1 MAERKDAER
10 NEPASTPRDDGFSM
24 PAEWEPHEAC
34 LMEWPTLTRRDFWA
48 DRFEEVKHDYAAVA
62 NAVAD
67 FEPVVMVCDPD
78 QRAEARR
85 LCAEEVEILPL
96 PIDDSWMRDNG
107 PIFVRD
113 GDGGVA
119 LVHFG
124 FNAWGE
130 KFAPWDRDAE
140 VPRLVASHLGMRRYR
155 APFVLEGGS
164 FFVDGEGTLLT
175 TEQCLLHPNRNPSMS
190 REQIEAGLRD
200 YLGVETI
207 VWLGRGHST
216 DRDTDGHIDGIAIY
230 LAPAAVALLAPEDEE
245 DPDHKSGHENVERLE
260 NATDARGRG
269 FEVTPFQTRP
279 PGVVP
284 YLNAYLANGGAIV
297 PVAGRPE
304 DEQALEQI
312 GKLLPDRDVVAVP
325 GNCLTY
331 GGGGPH
337 CITQQQPR
345 GVPVPA

>member
-1 MAERKDAER
+1 MTDRM
-10 NEPASTPRDDGFSM
+10 STPREDGFSM
-24 PAEWEPHEAC
+24 PAEWESHEAC
-34 LMEWPTLTRRDFWA
+34 WMEWPTITRRELWG
-48 DRFEEVKHDYAAVA
+48 DRFDEAKHDYAAVA
-62 NAVAD
+62 NAVAA
-67 FEPVVMVCDPD
+67 FEPVVMACDPD
-78 QRAEARR
+78 QEAEARSR
-85 LCAEEVEILPL
+85 CGEGVEILPM

-113 GDGGVA
+113 GDGQVS

-124 FNAWGE
+124 FNSWGE

-140 VPRLVASHLGMRRYR
+140 VPRRIASHLGMRRYE
-155 APFVLEGGS
+155 APMVLEGGS

-175 TEQCLLHPNRNPSMS
+175 TEQCLLNPNRNPTMS
-190 REQIEAGLRD
+190 REQIEGVLRD
-200 YLGVETI
+200 FLGVETI
-207 VWLGRGHST
+207 VWLGLGHST
-216 DRDTDGHIDGIAIY
+216 DRDTDGHIDGILMY
-230 LAPAAVALLAPEDEE
+230 VAPASVALLAPEDPS
-245 DPDHKSGHENVERLE
+245 DPDHDSGRENLERLE
-260 NATDARGRG
+260 RARDARGRS
-269 FEVTPFQTRP
+269 FEVTRFETRP

-284 YLNAYLANGGAIV
+284 YLNVYLANGGAIV
-297 PVAGRPE
+297 PVAERAE

-312 GKLLPDRDVVAVP
+312 GKLFPDRDVVAVP

>member
-1 MAERKDAER
+1 MDDH
-10 NEPASTPRDDGFSM
+10 ASTPREDGFAM

-34 LMEWPTLTRRDFWA
+34 LMEWPTRTRAELWG
-48 DRFEEVKHDYAAVA
+48 DRFEEAQRDYAAVA
-62 NAVAD
+62 NAVAA

-78 QRAEARR
+78 QREDARAR
-85 LCAEEVEILPL
+85 LGEGVELLPL

-113 GDGGVA
+113 VAGRVA

-124 FNAWGE
+124 FNSWGG
-130 KFAPWDRDAE
+130 KYAPWDRDAE
-140 VPRLVASHLGMRRYR
+140 VPRHIASHLGMRRYR
-155 APFVLEGGS
+155 TSQVLEGGS

-175 TEQCLLHPNRNPSMS
+175 TEQCLLNPNRNPAMS
-190 REQIEAGLRD
+190 REQIEQGLRD

-207 VWLGRGHST
+207 VWLGNGHST
-216 DRDTDGHIDGIAIY
+216 DRDTDGHIDGILMY
-230 LAPAAVALLAPEDEE
+230 VGPAKVALLAPEDPA
-245 DPDHKSGHENVERLE
+245 DPDHGSGRENVARLE
-260 NATDARGRG
+260 AARDARGRTYEVIT
-269 FEVTPFQTRP
+269 FETTP

-284 YLNAYLANGGAIV
+284 YLNVYLANGGAIV
-297 PVAGRPE
+297 PVAERPE
-304 DEQALEQI
+304 DEQALEQVA
-312 GKLLPDRDVVAVP
+312 KLFPDRDVVPVP
-325 GNCLTY
+325 GNCLTF

>member
-1 MAERKDAER
+1 
-10 NEPASTPRDDGFSM
+10 M

-34 LMEWPTLTRRDFWA
+34 LMEWPTRTRAELWG
-48 DRFEEVKHDYAAVA
+48 DRFDEAQRDYAAVA
-62 NAVAD
+62 NAVAA

-78 QRAEARR
+78 QQEEARSH
-85 LCAEEVEILPL
+85 LGEGVEILPL

-113 GDGGVA
+113 GTGRVA

-124 FNAWGE
+124 FNSWGE
-130 KFAPWDRDAE
+130 KYAPWDRDAE
-140 VPRLVASHLGMRRYR
+140 VPRHIASHLGMRRYETSQ
-155 APFVLEGGS
+155 VLEGGS

-175 TEQCLLHPNRNPSMS
+175 TEQCLLNPNRNPSMS
-190 REQIEAGLRD
+190 REQIEHGLRD

-207 VWLGRGHST
+207 VWLGNGHST
-216 DRDTDGHIDGIAIY
+216 DRDTDGHIDGILMY
-230 LAPAAVALLAPEDEE
+230 VGPAKVALLAPEDPG
-245 DPDHKSGHENVERLE
+245 DPDHGNGRENLARLE
-260 NATDARGRG
+260 AARDARGRSYEVIP
-269 FEVTPFQTRP
+269 FETTP

-284 YLNAYLANGGAIV
+284 YLNVYLTNGGAIV
-297 PVAGRPE
+297 PVADRPE
-304 DEQALEQI
+304 DEQALEQVA
-312 GKLLPDRDVVAVP
+312 KLFPDRDVVPVP
-325 GNCLTY
+325 GNCLTF